1 MSKRT
6 CDKCG
11 KEKDVNGGKTCEKG
25 HFICKSCV
33 RETAGIFSSERSSC
47 PLCHKKLR

>member
-1 MSKRT
+1 MSTRI

-11 KEKDVNGGKTCEKG
+11 KPKEVSGGKTCEKG

-33 RETAGIFSSERSSC
+33 SETIGVFSGAREIC